1 MAEIDKTLPNVK
13 RPEDEVAEVVNLQEE
28 VQKGPIEITE
38 DETGATIDF
47 DPTAVQMPDG
57 GDHFANLNE
66 LLPEDETS
74 KIGNQLQNDFREYKV
89 SRAEWER
96 AYIVGL
102 DLLGFKYTN
111 RTEPFQGASGATHPV
126 LAEAVTQFHNL

>member
-74 KIGNQLQNDFREYKV
+74 TIGNQLQNDFREYKV

-96 AYIVGL
+96 A
-102 DLLGFKYTN
+102 
-111 RTEPFQGASGATHPV
+111 SS
-126 LAEAVTQFHNL
+126 

>member
-1 MAEIDKTLPNVK
+1 MADIDKTLPNVK
-13 RPEDEVAEVVNLQEE
+13 RPEEEVAEVVNLQEE

-38 DETGATIDF
+38 DDTGATIDF
-47 DPTAVQMPDG
+47 DPSQVDIPDE
-57 GDHFANLNE
+57 GDPFANLNE

-102 DLLGFKYTN
+102 DLLGFKY
-111 RTEPFQGASGATHPV
+111 SGTI
-126 LAEAVTQFHNL
+126 LSSGYG